1 MIRHNTD
8 LVGTLDDHL
17 LDEDVRKQL
26 LELSEE
32 LHDDKRE
39 ALAVF
44 NNKVEEKLPTMH
56 EDCIEAV
63 LWKPSCSMQSGSPVF
78 RDTHSSTP
86 HVPPASDHSGTHVS
100 FQLGASRQRDYRQRD
115 NKAPR
120 LSRANEG
127 CFEA

>member
-1 MIRHNTD
+1 MIRHNTN

-44 NNKVEEKLPTMH
+44 NNKVEEKLPPLH
-56 EDCIEAV
+56 AHCIAHC
-63 LWKPSCSMQSGSPVF
+63 LWKQNCSMQSSRPVF
-78 RDTHSSTP
+78 RDAHSSTP
-86 HVPPASDHSGTHVS
+86 HVPLTSDHSGTHVS
-100 FQLGASRQRDYRQRD
+100 L
-115 NKAPR
+115 
-120 LSRANEG
+120 
-127 CFEA
+127 